1 MDWNY
6 TEKENFSN
14 YSQKGIEDDLF
25 PEIKELNL
33 VHMALF
39 VICGIL
45 IICGFVENVLVC
57 WILIRTKKCFKS
69 FSNFHLLNLAVADL
83 IFRTVSNPDRFIQTP
98 FAVSDLRCKVVEFGK
113 YATLAVTFCLLAGIA
128 FDRYMH
134 IVHPFKARSIT
145 WRHSRNVVVFSW
157 IYGAACSAPFLYSSE
172 SVTVVDVDQEEEF
185 LTCDHVFGLAFPIS
199 LTVYLC
205 CSFVIPLVFTGFA
218 YGKVLHFLWSRTRS
232 KLINSQVARAKFRVV
247 KMMLFVVFAY
257 LITWGPQ
264 LILQTIDAFKIF
276 EESILVEETEDNNV
290 EEEFEGTT
298 KAVGTNSWIQLFHDI
313 YTIELYILL
322 HGIFDTLTFASSVLN
337 PLIFGYYNRTFSDE
351 LRKFCCKTKRF
362 GGLCFTRGKQEGQ
375 PYVKN
380 RGVQAKETDLETTRL

>member
-1 MDWNY
+1 MDLNY
-6 TEKENFSN
+6 TEKENSSN
-14 YSQKGIEDDLF
+14 NFQKGTEDDLF
-25 PEIKELNL
+25 PEIKALNL
-33 VHMALF
+33 VHTALF

-83 IFRTVSNPDRFIQTP
+83 IFRIVSNPDRFIQTP

-172 SVTVVDVDQEEEF
+172 SVTVVDIDQEEEF
-185 LTCDHVFGLAFPIS
+185 LSCDHVFGLAFPIS
-199 LTVYLC
+199 LTVFLC
-205 CSFVIPLVFTGFA
+205 CCFVIPLVAMGFA
-218 YGKVLHFLWSRTRS
+218 YGKILHFLWNRTRS

-247 KMMLFVVFAY
+247 KMMLLVVFAY

-276 EESILVEETEDNNV
+276 EESILVEEMEDNNV
-290 EEEFEGTT
+290 EGEFEGTT
-298 KAVGTNSWIQLFHDI
+298 EAVGTNSWFQLFRDI
-313 YTIELYILL
+313 YTIELYFLL

-351 LRKFCCKTKRF
+351 LKKFCCTAKRC
-362 GGLCFTRGKQEGQ
+362 GRLCFTRCKQEVQ

-380 RGVQAKETDLETTRL
+380 RGFQAKKTDLETTRL